1 MVYFWV
7 QICQAFFCR
16 GFCAIIFAMKG
27 LKITF
32 NKQITVK
39 FDDFNNPITE
49 VVKIAVDDCL
59 IAPVTEPVSA
69 REQQAINQARD
80 QVRVH
85 LPKTFTGD
93 VSASTFVYDGKT
105 FTLDSD
111 SVVFMPENTPTRWN
125 RYLRAECL
133 TGGDLGARP

>member
-7 QICQAFFCR
+7 QICQAFFWR
-16 GFCAIIFAMKG
+16 GFYGIIFAMKG

-69 REQQAINQARD
+69 REQQAISQARD

-85 LPKTFTGD
+85 LPKTFAGD

>member
-1 MVYFWV
+1 
-7 QICQAFFCR
+7 
-16 GFCAIIFAMKG
+16 MKG

-32 NKQITVK
+32 NKQVTVK

-49 VVKIAVDDCL
+49 VIKIAVDDCL

-69 REQQAINQARD
+69 REQQAISQARD

-111 SVVFMPENTPTRWN
+111 SVVFMLENTPTRWN

>member
-1 MVYFWV
+1 MPCVFGASGLCYNFD
-7 QICQAFFCR
+7 
-16 GFCAIIFAMKG
+16 MKG
-27 LKITF
+27 LQITF
-32 NKQITVK
+32 NKQVVAK
-39 FDDFNNPITE
+39 YDDFNNPIT
-49 VVKIAVDDCL
+49 KIIKIVVDDCL
-59 IAPVTEPVSA
+59 VAPVTEPISA

-85 LPKTFTGD
+85 LPKSFSGD
-93 VSASTFVYDGKT
+93 VSASTFEYDGKT

-133 TGGDLGARP
+133 TSGELEAK

>member
-1 MVYFWV
+1 
-7 QICQAFFCR
+7 
-16 GFCAIIFAMKG
+16 MKG

-32 NKQITVK
+32 DKQITVK
-39 FDDFNNPITE
+39 FDDFNNPVTE
-49 VVKIAVDDCL
+49 VIKIAVDDCL

-69 REQQAINQARD
+69 REQQAISQARD

>member
-1 MVYFWV
+1 MPSVFGASGLCYNF
-7 QICQAFFCR
+7 
-16 GFCAIIFAMKG
+16 GMKG
-27 LKITF
+27 LQITF
-32 NKQITVK
+32 NKQVADK
-39 FDDFNNPITE
+39 YDDFNNPVT
-49 VVKIAVDDCL
+49 KIIKIVVDDCL
-59 IAPVTEPVSA
+59 VAPVTEPISA

-85 LPKTFTGD
+85 LPKLFSGD
-93 VSASTFVYDGKT
+93 VSASTFEYDGKT

-133 TGGDLGARP
+133 NSGDLEAK

>member
-1 MVYFWV
+1 MPSVFSAGGLCYNF
-7 QICQAFFCR
+7 
-16 GFCAIIFAMKG
+16 GMKG
-27 LKITF
+27 LQITF
-32 NKQITVK
+32 NKQVVDK
-39 FDDFNNPITE
+39 YDDFNNPVTKI
-49 VVKIAVDDCL
+49 VKIVVDDCL
-59 IAPVTEPVSA
+59 VAPVTEPISA

-85 LPKTFTGD
+85 LPKSFSGD
-93 VSASTFVYDGKT
+93 VSASTFEYNGKT

-133 TGGDLGARP
+133 NSGNLEAK

>member
-7 QICQAFFCR
+7 QICQAFFLQ

-32 NKQITVK
+32 NKQVTVK

-85 LPKTFTGD
+85 LPKTFAGD

>member
-1 MVYFWV
+1 MVDFRV
-7 QICQAFFCR
+7 QICQAFFLQ

-32 NKQITVK
+32 NKQVTVK

-69 REQQAINQARD
+69 REQQAISQARD

-85 LPKTFTGD
+85 LPKTFAGD

-133 TGGDLGARP
+133 TSGDLGARP